1 MQHRKRLRPHR
12 PLASH
17 LVRAAVCRAHEFAVG
32 ATCMTAVVALAA
44 GVLALAAPQ
53 DADAA
58 NVDQFSYRGWQGW
71 AHVADGEF
79 RHCVVSGGYS
89 DGMTLSFFYDD
100 NGFKVAVRRPGWELE
115 PGSVYGVRVSVNPG
129 LSGRVPGV
137 AARGD
142 SLLMP
147 MSALERPVT
156 HMRRGYTLALDVDG
170 LDRLTF
176 DLTGTS
182 VALQRLIDC
191 YGANS

>member
-1 MQHRKRLRPHR
+1 MRDWESVSSRRPSELNRLRAA
-12 PLASH
+12 ASRGQGISH
-17 LVRAAVCRAHEFAVG
+17 CVRHVMAV
-32 ATCMTAVVALAA
+32 LSA
-44 GVLALAAPQ
+44 GMLALSVPTLGS
-53 DADAA
+53 AA
-58 NVDQFSYRGWQGW
+58 NVDHFSHRGWQGW
-71 AHVADGEF
+71 AHVAEGEF

-89 DGMTLSFFYDD
+89 DGTTLSFFYDD
-100 NGFKVAVRRPGWELE
+100 DGFKVAVRRPGWELDR
-115 PGSVYGVRVSVNPG
+115 SIVYGGRVSVNPG

-137 AARGD
+137 AARPD

-147 MSALERPVT
+147 MSALDRPVT
-156 HMRRGYTLALDVDG
+156 HMRRGYTLALEVDG